1 MTMHLERGLS
11 TLNTSKRKKKQ
22 KPDAYYVSGWR
33 EHNKFLKKMKLA
45 KMTLEEYIDYVR
57 GNYKAKSTPSASN
70 FEWNASGVYR
80 KEQKHIPSRISEQ
93 SFAPATKKETM
104 QYTGERKLVGI
115 AMMHKSNLVPVFADD
130 DDKTGSKQATE
141 IAQMRRN

>member
-11 TLNTSKRKKKQ
+11 TLNTTKRKKKQ

-70 FEWNASGVYR
+70 FEWNASGGYR
-80 KEQKHIPSRISEQ
+80 KEQQHIPSKISEH

-104 QYTGERKLVGI
+104 HYTGERKLVGI